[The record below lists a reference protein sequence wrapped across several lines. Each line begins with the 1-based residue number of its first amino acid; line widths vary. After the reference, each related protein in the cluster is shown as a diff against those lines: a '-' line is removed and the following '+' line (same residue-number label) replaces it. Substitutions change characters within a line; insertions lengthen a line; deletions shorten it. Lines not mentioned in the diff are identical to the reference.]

1 MKAHEMKKSILIVD
15 DEKAARYGM
24 RMALEKDGYD
34 VLEAG
39 DSFSAFEMIKAENPP
54 LVFLDVNMPRVS
66 GIQVLEEINCL
77 SNPPMVVIVTAYGSE
92 RIAVDAMKKGAY
104 DYVSKPFEIDEL
116 RLIAKNIFEKHSLQ
130 EENARL
136 RLEIDRLESMGEI
149 IGKSRGVRDVYNR
162 IEKVGPSDVTVLI
175 QGESGSG
182 KELVAKEIHK
192 KSTRRDN
199 SMVIMNCAAL
209 PETLIES
216 ELFGHEKG
224 AFTGAAERRLGKFEL
239 ADQGT
244 IFLDEVG
251 DMSPNTQAKVLRILQ
266 EQSFERLGGTET
278 LHVDVRLIS
287 ATHKDLLR
295 EIKEGRFREDLYYR
309 LKVVEILLPPL
320 RDRREDIILLTEKFI
335 PFYAAKHKKSVKSI
349 SKETAKVFMR
359 YNWPGN
365 IRQLQNE
372 IESAIV
378 MASGET
384 LETDDFSDEI
394 KNANPNS
401 GTFGNIDYSLPFRD
415 AKRIAVESF
424 ERDYVSRKLKENNGN
439 ISKAAEEL
447 GMHRQSLQQKIKELN
462 MKKECDIDEK

>member
-1 MKAHEMKKSILIVD
+1 MKKSILIVD

-34 VLEAG
+34 VMEAS
-39 DSFSAFEMIKAENPP
+39 DSVSAFEKIKVENPP
-54 LVFLDVNMPRVS
+54 LVFLDVNMPQVS
-66 GIQVLEEINCL
+66 GIQILEEINRL
-77 SNPPMVVIVTAYGSE
+77 STPPMVVIVTAYGSE

-116 RLIAKNIFEKHSLQ
+116 RLIAKKIFEKHSLQ

-136 RLEIDRLESMGEI
+136 RLEINRLESMGEI
-149 IGKSRGVRDVYNR
+149 VGKSRGVKEVFNR
-162 IEKVGPSDVTVLI
+162 IEKAGPSDVTVLI

-192 KSTRRDN
+192 KSTRKDN
-199 SMVIMNCAAL
+199 PMVIMNCAAL

-224 AFTGAAERRLGKFEL
+224 AFTGATERRLGKFEL
-239 ADQGT
+239 ADRGT

-287 ATHKDLLR
+287 ATHKDLLH

-320 RDRREDIILLTEKFI
+320 RERREDIILLTERFI

-349 SKETAKVFMR
+349 SKEAAKIFMR
-359 YNWPGN
+359 YKWPGN
-365 IRQLQNE
+365 VRQLQNE

-378 MASGET
+378 MANSER
-384 LETDDFSDEI
+384 LEIDDFSDEI
-394 KNANPNS
+394 KNSDTN
-401 GTFGNIDYSLPFRD
+401 GTTFINIDYSLSFRD
-415 AKRIAVESF
+415 AKKRAVELF
-424 ERDYVSRKLKENNGN
+424 ERDFVSRKLKENKGN
-439 ISKAAEEL
+439 ISQTAEDL

-462 MKKECDIDEK
+462 MKQE